1 LVGISKQDTRLS
13 SVFGDSLK
21 RRLLV
26 QTRNSRLHEFYLYK
40 KEFLLYQSGP
50 WNGVGFSG
58 IPTMQNRSYSDVV
71 NNFIDNR
78 EEVAYNFKVTDHS
91 THYVR
96 LTLTPEGLYIRDIQM
111 GYNIIGMELVL
122 RFTDREMRFVP
133 NMWS

>member
-1 LVGISKQDTRLS
+1 
-13 SVFGDSLK
+13 
-21 RRLLV
+21 
-26 QTRNSRLHEFYLYK
+26 
-40 KEFLLYQSGP
+40 
-50 WNGVGFSG
+50 
-58 IPTMQNRSYSDVV
+58 MQNRSYSDVV